1 VIHII
6 NITRLTTI
14 EEAEMLDQKFAEQ
27 FKWYQRGD
35 YYLKCLEE
43 NQTNKRVTLI
53 VYYNDSVAGCCH
65 LLFESKYPF
74 FRDDNIPEINDLNIF
89 PEYRRKQIAS
99 KLLDELELI
108 AAKTSR
114 FIGLGVGLYKDYGN
128 AQRMYTSRGYVLD
141 GRGMTYNNVPVIP
154 GNSVIVDDDLLLYLV
169 KDLQS
174 NL

>member
-1 VIHII
+1 
-6 NITRLTTI
+6 
-14 EEAEMLDQKFAEQ
+14 M
-27 FKWYQRGD
+27 
-35 YYLKCLEE
+35 
-43 NQTNKRVTLI
+43 I

-99 KLLDELELI
+99 KLLDELELN

-141 GRGMTYNNVPVIP
+141 GRGITYNNVPVIP

-169 KDLQS
+169 KDLQN